1 MIMKKLEVKTQHKI
15 TKTQFV
21 VMGSLVIVGLI
32 FLGWLMNNLT
42 LGGWDFRHN
51 LWAPVSLLVQGKSP
65 YNIKP
70 IAPDGGAVW
79 FPVVIGLFFPLGW
92 ISFSYASVLWLVL
105 SISLVVI
112 LVIIAA
118 NGEKPRILPFSLG
131 LLIIFLHPRV
141 IAHLQLGQYTIF
153 AVISFLLATYV
164 LTKGKLFWTAFFVAI
179 ALAKPQLGFL
189 IVPGIAIAC
198 FHSGGIKSTAKY
210 ISYLIAITVLFSI
223 PLFIGYWNWIPDF
236 ISALQQN
243 PGWVQPSLLSVLENR
258 LGTPGILIWFITAL
272 IFSFINGW
280 IWYRLPP
287 TDAIYWSLALTPL
300 VTPYIWSWDFVMIMP
315 LFVRTLYQISRIPSY
330 FVLLGGYA
338 VSWWLMFQIIMQT
351 NGDDQYFMWVS
362 WTTFILILVALILE
376 NKIKGEQPFLIEN
389 FNKV

>member
-1 MIMKKLEVKTQHKI
+1 MKKLEIKAQRKI
-15 TKTQFV
+15 SKTQFIL
-21 VMGSLVIVGLI
+21 MGSMAVVGLI

-42 LGGWDFRHN
+42 LVSWDFRNN
-51 LWAPVSLLVQGKSP
+51 LWSPVSLLVQGESP
-65 YNIKP
+65 YNIQSLS
-70 IAPDGGAVW
+70 PDGGAVW
-79 FPVVIGLFFPLGW
+79 FPIVIGLFFPLGW

-105 SISLVVI
+105 SVGLIIV

-131 LLIIFLHPRV
+131 LLVIFLHPRV

-164 LTKGKLFWTAFFVAI
+164 FAKGKLFWTAFFVAI

-198 FHSGGIKSTAKY
+198 FHRDGLKSAIKY
-210 ISYLIAITVLFSI
+210 ISYLIVITVLFSI

-236 ISALQQN
+236 FAALQQN
-243 PGWVQPSLLSVLENR
+243 PGWAQPSLLSILGSR
-258 LGTPGILIWFITAL
+258 LGAAGILIWLITAV
-272 IFSFINGW
+272 IFSLINGW

-315 LFVRTLYQISRIPSY
+315 LFVRTLYEIRRIPSY
-330 FVLLGGYA
+330 AILLGGYA
-338 VSWWLMFQIIMQT
+338 VSWWGMFQIIMQT
-351 NGDDQYFMWVS
+351 NGDDQYFVWVS
-362 WTTFILILVALILE
+362 WTTFILILIALALE
-376 NKIKGEQPFLIEN
+376 KMKGNRPSLIEN
-389 FNKV
+389 FAEI